1 MPGGSP
7 IHIIASSSWIN
18 FQDKVRIV
26 STKWGKGG
34 IREFTL
40 CHSTFPVCCDKVT
53 WQKQPK
59 TKAGDVFWLTVL
71 VQSIMVG
78 SQDWRSLRELI
89 TLGTGQETVIN
100 MFSKFSPFPY
110 LPLSS
115 FKSKNYRSSDASLHF
130 QLTWTNQKANCT
142 FFARFQINNICYLS
156 HGWFNFLTRASNL

>member
-100 MFSKFSPFPY
+100 MFSKFFPFPY
-110 LPLSS
+110 NSRPKPWEWCHPKWAGLPTSMIPN
-115 FKSKNYRSSDASLHF
+115 KITLHRHV
-130 QLTWTNQKANCT
+130 QEPVSQGDPR
-142 FFARFQINNICYLS
+142 FFRVDS
-156 HGWFNFLTRASNL
+156 WD